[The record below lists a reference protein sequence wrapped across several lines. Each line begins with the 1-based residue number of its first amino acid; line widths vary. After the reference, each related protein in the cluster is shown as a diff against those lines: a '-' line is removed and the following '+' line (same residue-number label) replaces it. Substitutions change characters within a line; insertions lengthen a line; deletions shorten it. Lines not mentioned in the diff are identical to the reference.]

1 MKFLRCSLND
11 FEPLSRF
18 VYAGPEGGDKVT
30 KMEFGGAELSSEKGN
45 KEFIQNTG
53 RNELAFAQRG
63 LKAVEAP
70 KSTTAAKWD
79 KKDAKDGKTY
89 FINAPDV
96 SVTANK
102 LNFRDENNLS
112 VKGKFDKGT
121 KLTVAIDPKPI
132 VVNGT
137 TLVLVYD
144 PISLGE
150 KNKFYVA
157 ERFLKNAEPQKN
169 NEGTDTPLVAKAPQ
183 DRVESRFISHTMNSS
198 LLKYDKDAQS
208 LTVAPG
214 ADSQKIRDTTKAAI
228 ERLVAADMQK
238 VILDSNIGRQG
249 ELGIKLFGENGIY
262 SNFNL
267 PNMKFC
273 ADGTRVE
280 LDTNTL
286 RLNLVAIDGDRQ
298 AWNPDRKNPIV
309 ATYLRGKSNERT
321 V

>member
-137 TLVLVYD
+137 TLVLVY
-144 PISLGE
+144 
-150 KNKFYVA
+150 N
-157 ERFLKNAEPQKN
+157 
-169 NEGTDTPLVAKAPQ
+169 
-183 DRVESRFISHTMNSS
+183 
-198 LLKYDKDAQS
+198 
-208 LTVAPG
+208 
-214 ADSQKIRDTTKAAI
+214 
-228 ERLVAADMQK
+228 
-238 VILDSNIGRQG
+238 
-249 ELGIKLFGENGIY
+249 
-262 SNFNL
+262 
-267 PNMKFC
+267 PN
-273 ADGTRVE
+273 
-280 LDTNTL
+280 
-286 RLNLVAIDGDRQ
+286 
-298 AWNPDRKNPIV
+298 
-309 ATYLRGKSNERT
+309 
-321 V
+321 